1 MAITYEAVRI
11 PHTHPSVPAA
21 GERRRG
27 TRGQERGWVSGLG
40 LDVVVKEGD
49 AGERCRSVWPSL
61 SCLGLELAAARE
73 VGTVANLA
81 DWLIGGAWDVVFVV
95 ALECHHHRVAEP
107 GPGPRRAE
115 CRRVARTVELA
126 RRCSGRL
133 ESSKTRR

>member
-1 MAITYEAVRI
+1 MRDVGPCGRRCLVLVSSLLLRAKLAPWRI
-11 PHTHPSVPAA
+11 
-21 GERRRG
+21 R
-27 TRGQERGWVSGLG
+27 
-40 LDVVVKEGD
+40 
-49 AGERCRSVWPSL
+49 
-61 SCLGLELAAARE
+61 
-73 VGTVANLA
+73 
-81 DWLIGGAWDVVFVV
+81 LIGGAWDVVFVV